1 MKILISLTLAVLWI
15 SLTGTTSRAQTP
27 APGEQVGFAS
37 GLQRSYAGIKRNLT
51 EAAAKMPASDYDH
64 TPSPE
69 IRTYAGQLGHVA
81 FWNYEFCSTARGEP
95 NPNQEDFENTRTTK
109 ADVVDALAESFA
121 YCDPVFAEATD
132 ASALQLVPRG
142 QNEVARGSMLVSVIR
157 HGNEEYGIITVYLR
171 TNNLVPPSTER
182 ARRQ

>member
-1 MKILISLTLAVLWI
+1 MKVARGFTLAVLVITVTGGTSAEQAPAAGQEI
-15 SLTGTTSRAQTP
+15 S
-27 APGEQVGFAS
+27 FAL

-51 EAAAKMPASDYDH
+51 EAAEKMPASDYDH

-69 IRTYAGQLGHVA
+69 IRSYAGQLGHVA

-95 NPNQEDFENTRTTK
+95 NPNQEDFENTRTAK
-109 ADVVDALAESFA
+109 PDVVKALAESFA
-121 YCDPVFAEATD
+121 YCDSAFAEATD

-171 TNNLVPPSTER
+171 TKNLVPPSTER
-182 ARRQ
+182 ARTR

>member
-1 MKILISLTLAVLWI
+1 MKTLTGFTLAVLA
-15 SLTGTTSRAQTP
+15 LTSTS
-27 APGEQVGFAS
+27 GEQAPPAGQQIGFTL

-51 EAAAKMPASDYDH
+51 EAAEKMPASDYDH
-64 TPSPE
+64 TPSSE

-95 NPNQEDFENTRTTK
+95 NPNQEDFETTRTTK
-109 ADVVDALAESFA
+109 TDVVDALAESFA
-121 YCDPVFAEATD
+121 YCDPAFAEATD
-132 ASALQLVPRG
+132 ASALQLVNRG
-142 QNEVARGSMLVSVIR
+142 ENEVARGSMLVSVIR

-182 ARRQ
+182 ARGR